1 LSIPQLGKVKNPLKL
16 LLQKRCCAP
25 VSRYSRAF
33 LFNWR
38 PFFLLTL
45 PSAIFPGMRRYSIV
59 YYIYAN
65 KEEPRMIN
73 LLQIVDSTSRVAQS
87 DINKDGEISIGE
99 LLTMGG
105 WIMVPLMLLFLLA
118 IYLFFERLIA
128 LRKASNID
136 GNFMNIV
143 RDHIMNGNVSAAR
156 SFAKNTNNPVARI
169 IDKGIQRIGKP
180 IENIERS
187 MENVGKLELYN
198 LEKNLS
204 VLALIAGIAPMF
216 GFLGTIVGMFQL
228 FYNLASTGEFTI
240 QSMANGIYT
249 KMITS
254 AVGLIIGLIAYIA
267 HNYLNSQ
274 VDKTANRMEAASS
287 EFIDILQEPTR

>member
-1 LSIPQLGKVKNPLKL
+1 
-16 LLQKRCCAP
+16 
-25 VSRYSRAF
+25 
-33 LFNWR
+33 
-38 PFFLLTL
+38 
-45 PSAIFPGMRRYSIV
+45 
-59 YYIYAN
+59 
-65 KEEPRMIN
+65 MIN
-73 LLQIVDSTSRVAQS
+73 LLQSQVVDTASRVAQS
-87 DINKDGEISIGE
+87 DVNQDGKISLGE

-105 WIMVPLMLLFLLA
+105 WLMIPLMLLFLIT

-128 LRKASNID
+128 IRKASGLD
-136 GNFMNIV
+136 SNFMNII
-143 RDHIMNGNVSAAR
+143 RDHIVNGNVNAAR
-156 SFAKNTNNPVARI
+156 SFAKNTSNPVARI

-198 LEKNLS
+198 MEKNLS
-204 VLALIAGIAPMF
+204 VLSLIAGIAPMF
-216 GFLGTIVGMFQL
+216 GFLGTIIGMFQL

-267 HNYLNSQ
+267 HNYLNSL
-274 VDKTANRMEAASS
+274 VERTANRMEAASS
-287 EFIDILQEPTR
+287 EFLDILQEPTR